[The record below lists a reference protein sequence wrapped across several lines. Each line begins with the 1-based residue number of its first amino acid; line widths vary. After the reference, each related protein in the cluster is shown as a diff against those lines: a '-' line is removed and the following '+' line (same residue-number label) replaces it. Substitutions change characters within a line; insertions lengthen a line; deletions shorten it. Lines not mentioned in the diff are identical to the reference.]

1 MARIQHND
9 LTHYF
14 MTPHEDL
21 PASYLLSCNKFF
33 KSLKLQ
39 AAGRARAASNKLQ
52 AREDIIYEENERLL
66 DRSDKPQAT
75 GATKRT
81 QLKGIK

>member
-1 MARIQHND
+1 MARIKHND

-21 PASYLLSCNKFF
+21 PASYLSSCKKFF
-33 KSLKLQ
+33 DKLQ
-39 AAGRARAASNKLQ
+39 AAGRARASSNKLQ
-52 AREDIIYEENERLL
+52 A
-66 DRSDKPQAT
+66 P
-75 GATKRT
+75 GAMKRT

>member
-1 MARIQHND
+1 MARIKHND

-33 KSLKLQ
+33 KRLKLQ
-39 AAGRARAASNKLQ
+39 AAGRARASSNKQQ
-52 AREDIIYEENERLL
+52 A
-66 DRSDKPQAT
+66 SS
-75 GATKRT
+75 ATKKT
-81 QLKGIK
+81 QLKGII